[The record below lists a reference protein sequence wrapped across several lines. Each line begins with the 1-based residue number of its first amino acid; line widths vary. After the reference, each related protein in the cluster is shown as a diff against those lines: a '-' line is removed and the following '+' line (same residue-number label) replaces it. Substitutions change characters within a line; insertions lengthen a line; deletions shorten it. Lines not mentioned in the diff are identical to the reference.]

1 MARRLEGKVAVIT
14 GTGDGQAR
22 TAALRFAAEGA
33 RIVGCDINEETAAE
47 TLRLVHQQGGEM
59 ECIYPLDL
67 ADEERTHELMEH
79 AAATFGGIDILY
91 NNAMRF
97 HVGTAEQLPLESW
110 NFSLEQVLT
119 IHWLATKHA
128 IPHFR
133 KRGRGS
139 IINIGSVAGLNSGS
153 GFPGNIGPVFA
164 YAVAKAGVLRMTSLL
179 AVELAPLRV
188 RVNAISPGP
197 IRTPMAEPVYGRE
210 GASFYEPHLAQLLVD
225 RLGVPDDIVNAALYL
240 ASDESSFVTG
250 SNIIIDGGQTA
261 CGGAGGPD
269 TGMQQLLDD
278 TLSEYLN
285 VDREWETRGERPQAK
300 LRPRAGRDSRP
311 A

>member
-1 MARRLEGKVAVIT
+1 MGGRVGGERLMPGRLAGKVAVIT

-22 TAALRFAAEGA
+22 NAALRFAAEGA
-33 RIVGCDINEETAAE
+33 RIVGCDVNEETAAE
-47 TLRLVHQQGGEM
+47 TLRLVHEAGGEM
-59 ECIYPLDL
+59 ECLFPLDL
-67 ADEERTHELMEH
+67 ADEEKTHGLMEH
-79 AAATFGGIDILY
+79 AAAMYGGIDILY

-139 IINIGSVAGLNSGS
+139 IINIGSIAGLNLGS

-164 YAVAKAGVLRMTSLL
+164 YCIAKAGVLRMTTLL
-179 AVELAPLRV
+179 AVELAPLKV

-197 IRTPMAEPVYGRE
+197 INTPMAEPVYGGQE
-210 GASFYEPHLAQLLVD
+210 SGFYGPYMKQLLVD
-225 RLGVPDDIVNAALYL
+225 RIGEPDDIVNAALYL
-240 ASDESSFVTG
+240 ASDESAFITG
-250 SNIIIDGGQTA
+250 SNFIIDGGFVA
-261 CGGAGGPD
+261 SGGVGRPD
-269 TGMQQLLDD
+269 DDIQQILNNR
-278 TLSEYLN
+278 LSEYMN
-285 VDREWETRGERPQAK
+285 YDRPWETLGEPPPSA
-300 LRPRAGRDSRP
+300 P
-311 A
+311 